1 MPPKPVPGINPPSPP
16 IFNGVHVKESW
27 KLFKQKWE
35 KYCIITQL
43 TNHPRQY
50 QVALLLHT
58 EGDETHGDART
69 TNEIIAKFDNFAVG
83 EINETY
89 ERFVFNQRCQSPD
102 ENFETFL
109 TSIRTL
115 IKTCNYHQGSVDSI
129 HRDRIVLGVID
140 KETQKRLLREAD
152 LTLVKCIAIS
162 KAAENASD
170 KVKALN
176 PPSSNNHVNMTK
188 KQTTYSHKPQSASKH
203 TPPVLDCKFCGKK
216 HMKKF
221 PLTFSSIMDTNSL

>member
-35 KYCIITQL
+35 NYCIITQL

-50 QVALLLHT
+50 QVALLLHAV
-58 EGDETHGDART
+58 GDEGLRIYNGFTFETQADART

-89 ERFVFNQRCQSPD
+89 GRFVFNQGCQSPD
-102 ENFETFL
+102 ENFETFM

-129 HRDRIVLGVID
+129 LRDRIVLGVID

-152 LTLVKCIAIS
+152 LTLVKCIAIC
-162 KAAENASD
+162 KAAENASEQ
-170 KVKALN
+170 VKALN

-188 KQTTYSHKPQSASKH
+188 KQTTYSHKPQSTSKH

-216 HMKKF
+216 ACVA
-221 PLTFSSIMDTNSL
+221 